1 MIEHPMLCSIVAW
14 ISGTR
19 KTIHTLGQFQSIFNR
34 YAVNFFTSNVMMF
47 HVNIDY
53 QINTF
58 IFYFLFFLSAKNGIN
73 LKGIQRGIPTHLHIP
88 NYTKQD
94 NRNHPLRRNL
104 PGSMLKN

>member
-58 IFYFLFFLSAKNGIN
+58 IFYFLFFLSAKNGIKIKGDTKGYPN
-73 LKGIQRGIPTHLHIP
+73 PFTQNTLKEGEIEPFA
-88 NYTKQD
+88 TK
-94 NRNHPLRRNL
+94 RY
-104 PGSMLKN
+104 KN